1 MNASVRC
8 NASTSEASAGALSTS
23 APSFPGHDS
32 TRDTRLKR
40 SFFHLHLISDST
52 GETLMSVSRAAAAQ
66 YQGVAS
72 IEHIYPLVRSGD
84 QLDKAIAEIETA
96 PGMVLYTLVDPD
108 LIQRL
113 ENACR
118 EAGAPTL
125 SVLGPVLNFFQAF
138 IGMEATPKPGAQHML
153 NADYFRRIDALN
165 YTMMCD
171 DGQNVDDYEDADVVL
186 VGVSRTSKTP
196 TSIYLANRGVKTAN
210 IPMVPRVPLPM
221 AVRTLMRP
229 LVVGLL
235 ASPDRIVQ
243 IRQNRLISMNDHSNI
258 DYVDRKLVTEE
269 IAASRRYFEAQGWPT
284 IDVTRRSIEETA
296 AAIMD
301 LMRAHRQKSIAL
313 D

>member
-1 MNASVRC
+1 M
-8 NASTSEASAGALSTS
+8 
-23 APSFPGHDS
+23 
-32 TRDTRLKR
+32 KR
-40 SFFHLHLISDST
+40 NYFHLHLISDAT
-52 GETLMSVSRAAAAQ
+52 GETLMAVSRAAAAQ

-72 IEHIYPLVRSGD
+72 IEHIYPLVRTRD
-84 QLDKAIAEIETA
+84 LLDKAIAEIETA

-113 ENACR
+113 EDACR
-118 EAGAPTL
+118 EVGAPSL
-125 SVLGPVLNFFQAF
+125 SVLGPILNFFQAY
-138 IGMEATPKPGAQHML
+138 IGFEATPKAGAQYML
-153 NADYFRRIDALN
+153 NSDYFRRIDALN

-171 DGQNVDDYEDADVVL
+171 DGQNVDDYEEADVVL
-186 VGVSRTSKTP
+186 IGVSRTSKTP

-210 IPMVPRVPLPM
+210 IPMVPRVQLPT
-221 AVRTLMRP
+221 AIRTLVRP

-243 IRQNRLISMNDHSNI
+243 IRQNRLAAMNARDNV
-258 DYVDRKLVTEE
+258 DYVDKKLVTEE
-269 IAASRRYFEAQGWPT
+269 VSSSRRYFERQGWPT

-301 LMRAHRQKSIAL
+301 LLRAHRHKSIAL